1 MAKSMKRQA
10 AKSVA
15 WSAIERFSVQGVQFV
30 LTIVIS
36 RLIAPSEYGLIAM
49 LSVFMSLAQWFIDSG
64 FSNALIQKK
73 NRTEVDFC
81 TVFYFNIVVAAVI
94 YLLLF
99 GSAPYI
105 AAFYREPLL
114 EVITRWMGLNII
126 ISAFSIVQRA
136 KLTIQLNF
144 KMQAQ
149 VSFLSVVLSGVCGL
163 AMAYKGFGVWALVAQ
178 GLLGSVL
185 NTLFIWIFSRW
196 MPSWCFSWHSFRL
209 LFSFGSKLMLSGL
222 LHTIYLNL
230 YTLVIGRSYSAAD
243 VGFYN
248 RSLSIA
254 QFPSYNISSIITRA
268 VYPLQCEMQ
277 HDGERLSYS
286 FLQYLR
292 LACYII
298 FPLSVGI
305 GVLSRPLVL
314 VLLTEKWISIAP
326 LIFILSVAYMW
337 YPVMVVNNQMLNV
350 RGRSDYFLRTEVI
363 KKIAAIAILIGS
375 MPFGVEVLC
384 WGLVFYNLLDMVISI
399 YYTKKVI
406 TTGFR
411 QQIRALAPT
420 FFLTATMGAGVS
432 LFLLMVTN
440 IYIQLVGGMLVG
452 VAIYVMLSYLF
463 KVKEIGYLLSYIQKR
478 K

>member
-1 MAKSMKRQA
+1 MAESIKRQA
-10 AKSVA
+10 AKGVA
-15 WSAIERFSVQGVQFV
+15 WSAVERFSVQGVQFV

-36 RLIAPSEYGLIAM
+36 RLIAPSDYGLIAM

-73 NRTEVDFC
+73 NRTNVDFS
-81 TVFYFNIVVAAVI
+81 TVFYFNIVVAVVI

-99 GSAPYI
+99 WAASYI

-114 EVITRWMGLNII
+114 EDITRWMGLNIV

-149 VSFLSVVLSGVCGL
+149 FSFLSVVLSGICGL
-163 AMAYKGFGVWALVAQ
+163 VMAYRGFGVWALVAQ
-178 GLLGSVL
+178 GLLSSVL
-185 NTLFIWIFSRW
+185 NTLFIWVFSRW
-196 MPSWCFSWHSFRL
+196 MPSWCFSWHSFRS

-230 YTLVIGRSYSAAD
+230 YTLVIGRSYSVAD

-254 QFPSYNISSIITRA
+254 QFPSHNISGIITRA
-268 VYPLQCEMQ
+268 IYPLQCEIQ
-277 HDGERLSYS
+277 HDGEQLSRS
-286 FLQYLR
+286 FLQCLR
-292 LACYII
+292 MACYII
-298 FPLSVGI
+298 FPLSVGM

-314 VLLTEKWISIAP
+314 VLLTEKWISIVP
-326 LIFILSVAYMW
+326 LIFILCVAYMW
-337 YPVMVVNNQMLNV
+337 YPVMVINNQMLNV

-363 KKIAAIAILIGS
+363 KKIAAIAILIGT

-384 WGLVFYNLLDMVISI
+384 WGVVFYNLLDMVIGI

-411 QQIRALAPT
+411 QQIRALAPA
-420 FFLTATMGAGVS
+420 FLLTATMGGGVS
-432 LFLLMVTN
+432 LFLLMITN
-440 IYIQLVGGMLVG
+440 VYMQLMGGVLVG
-452 VAIYVMLSYLF
+452 VAIYVLLSYLF
-463 KVKEIGYLLSYIQKR
+463 RVKEIGYLLSYILKR

>member
-1 MAKSMKRQA
+1 MAESMKTQA
-10 AKSVA
+10 VKGVA
-15 WSAIERFSVQGVQFV
+15 WSAIERFSMQGVQFV

-36 RLIAPSEYGLIAM
+36 RLVAPSEYGLIAM
-49 LSVFMSLAQWFIDSG
+49 LGIFMSLAQWFIDSG

-73 NRTEVDFC
+73 DRTEIDFS
-81 TVFYFNIVVAAVI
+81 TVFYFNIVVAVMV

-99 GSAPYI
+99 GIAPCI
-105 AAFYREPLL
+105 AAFYNEPLL
-114 EVITRWMGLNII
+114 KIITRWVGLNIV

-136 KLTIQLNF
+136 KLTIQMDF
-144 KMQAQ
+144 KIQAQ
-149 VSFLSVVLSGVCGL
+149 VSFFSVVLSGVCGL
-163 AMAYKGFGVWALVAQ
+163 IMAYKGFGVWALVMQ
-178 GLLGSVL
+178 GLLGSIL
-185 NTLFIWIFSRW
+185 NTLFIWVFSRW
-196 MPSWCFSWHSFRL
+196 MPGWCFSWRSFRL

-254 QFPSYNISSIITRA
+254 QFPSQTISGIITR
-268 VYPLQCEMQ
+268 VIYPLQCEMQ
-277 HDGERLSYS
+277 HDAERLSQS

-292 LACYII
+292 MSCYII

-314 VLLTEKWISIAP
+314 VLLTEKWIPIAF
-326 LIFILSVAYMW
+326 LIFTLCVAYMW

-350 RGRSDYFLRTEVI
+350 RGRSDYFLREEVI
-363 KKIAAIAILIGS
+363 KKIAAIAILIVT
-375 MPFGVEVLC
+375 MPFGVKVLC
-384 WGLVFYNLLDMVISI
+384 WGLVFYNLLDMVIGV

-406 TTGFR
+406 TTGFG
-411 QQIRALAPT
+411 QQIRALLPA
-420 FFLTATMGAGVS
+420 FLLTAAMGGVVS

-440 IYIQLVGGMLVG
+440 VYVQLVGGVLVG
-452 VAIYVMLSYLF
+452 LATYALLSYLF
-463 KVKEIGYLLSYIQKR
+463 RVKEIGYLLSYIQK